1 MTPAPPIGVW
11 SRLRADR
18 WAMLAL
24 VALAVMSASSVFAP
38 LITDEDPQRLRE
50 WIGASA
56 PLSRHPQCADQNH
69 IESGKAIDWCAPPGR
84 ATALS
89 VRTQETVAT
98 AYRIAIRRGTL
109 EIRASGGVHVDRLE
123 LPAGSAEV
131 RAYDAIRWSPAPPQ
145 VLTWGEAPPP
155 GLFPRGER
163 AIAARVVE
171 SRTEHA
177 WSIALS
183 HGEAGRIACD
193 GVPVSALVTIPGETV
208 TSVAWSGDGGG
219 GGELTVRHWLGTD
232 LGGRDVF
239 ARLLYGGR
247 ISFMVGLVATAVS
260 LVIGVAWGALAGYC
274 GGGVDRLLMAAVDVL
289 YGLPFM
295 FIVILLLVYVGK
307 DVVVLF
313 LALGAVQWLTMA
325 RIVRAQVLS
334 LMRREFVIAARSTGV
349 GPLRLI
355 ARHLVPNTAGLIAVY
370 AALTVPA
377 VILEESFLAFIGLTV
392 QYRGQTLESWGA
404 LVKYGVD
411 ALDYQSGFGWWLLVF
426 PALAL
431 VATLLALNLLG
442 EGMRDALDPRQ
453 D

>member
-1 MTPAPPIGVW
+1 MTPAPIGTW
-11 SRLRADR
+11 SRLRTDR
-18 WAMLAL
+18 WAMVAIALLAL
-24 VALAVMSASSVFAP
+24 MAAASVFAP
-38 LITDEDPQRLRE
+38 LLTDEDPQRLRE
-50 WIGASA
+50 WIGATA
-56 PLSRHPQCADQNH
+56 PLTRHPQCADQNR
-69 IESGKAIDWCAPPGR
+69 IESGKRIDWCSPPGR
-84 ATALS
+84 ASALTVDTRETTA
-89 VRTQETVAT
+89 TP
-98 AYRIAIRRGTL
+98 YRLAIRNGAL

-123 LPAGSAEV
+123 LPPGKAEV
-131 RAYDAIRWSPAPPQ
+131 RAYDAIEWSPAAAQ
-145 VLTWGEAPPP
+145 VLSWGQAPPA
-155 GLFPRGER
+155 GLFPHGER

-171 SRTEHA
+171 SRLEHTWRVVLA
-177 WSIALS
+177 
-183 HGEAGRIACD
+183 HGEAGRIERD
-193 GVPVSALVTIPGETV
+193 GEAVAGPVDIAGETV
-208 TSVAWSGDGGG
+208 RSVAWSSGGG
-219 GGELTVRHWLGTD
+219 GGELSVRHWLGTD
-232 LGGRDVF
+232 LGGRDVY

-260 LVIGVAWGALAGYC
+260 LVIGVAWGAVAGYC
-274 GGGVDRLLMAAVDVL
+274 GGAADRLLMAAVDVL

-295 FIVILLLVYVGK
+295 FIVILLLVYVGN
-307 DVVVLF
+307 DVFVLF

-334 LMRREFVIAARSTGV
+334 LMRREFVLAARATGV
-349 GPLRLI
+349 GPARLI

-392 QYRGQTLESWGA
+392 QFRGATLESWGA

-411 ALDYQSGFGWWLLVF
+411 SLDYHSGFGWWLLVF

-431 VATLLALNLLG
+431 VATLLSLNLLG

>member
-1 MTPAPPIGVW
+1 M
-11 SRLRADR
+11 
-18 WAMLAL
+18 
-24 VALAVMSASSVFAP
+24 
-38 LITDEDPQRLRE
+38 
-50 WIGASA
+50 
-56 PLSRHPQCADQNH
+56 
-69 IESGKAIDWCAPPGR
+69 
-84 ATALS
+84 
-89 VRTQETVAT
+89 
-98 AYRIAIRRGTL
+98 
-109 EIRASGGVHVDRLE
+109 
-123 LPAGSAEV
+123 
-131 RAYDAIRWSPAPPQ
+131 RAYDAIRWSAASPR

-171 SRTEHA
+171 SRAEHA
-177 WSIALS
+177 WSIAHN
-183 HGEAGRIACD
+183 HGEAGRIASD
-193 GVPVSALVTIPGETV
+193 GVPDSAPVTIPGETV

-219 GGELTVRHWLGTD
+219 GELTVRHWLGTD
-232 LGGRDVF
+232 LGGRDLF
-239 ARLLYGGR
+239 ARMLYGGR

-295 FIVILLLVYVGK
+295 FIVILLLVYIGK

-334 LMRREFVIAARSTGV
+334 LMGREFVIAARSTGV

-411 ALDYQSGFGWWLLVF
+411 ALDYQSGFGWWLLMF

-442 EGMRDALDPRQ
+442 EGMRDALDPRH